1 MRSSR
6 GFTLIAALWIAS
18 LVLAVTLASA
28 GLAASVQARLA
39 RHKAEQAAAAMAVS
53 GADYGTA
60 MIRRARWTSDR
71 EFRSPD
77 LDGGG
82 WFDLKARRG
91 PSGWV
96 LESTGCF
103 GPSRRT
109 VTRRVP

>member
-1 MRSSR
+1 MSRPR

-18 LVLAVTLASA
+18 LALAVTLASA
-28 GLAASVQARLA
+28 GLLASVQARLA

-53 GADYGTA
+53 GTDYGAA
-60 MIRRARWTSDR
+60 MIRRGRWTSER

-82 WFDLKARRG
+82 WFVLKARRAS
-91 PSGWV
+91 SGWV

-109 VTRRVP
+109 VTRRLP